1 MKNIVRL
8 MSLLLIIGTYSTRF
22 SFLSLNILLAY
33 IPLELSFQFFKTKND
48 YIKVG
53 LAALFMLYFPNIPY
67 LVTDIIHMDILDIYN
82 HFTGDSIKN
91 LGDWTLTVVLFLSVF
106 SFVLIGFGQ
115 LLKLMSYAKRRF
127 KWTTMQVSAGLIIS
141 CFLSSLG
148 IYAGRFP
155 PRFHSIDLFV
165 RPWYVFKTIFLD
177 WSMIKLEIVCLF
189 LLLHLSIIGVMT
201 MNKYLSKLNH

>member
-1 MKNIVRL
+1 
-8 MSLLLIIGTYSTRF
+8 MSVLIIVGTYNTRF

-33 IPLELSFQFFKTKND
+33 IPLEMAFQFFKAKNK
-48 YIKVG
+48 YVKAI

-82 HFTGDSIKN
+82 HFTGDSITN
-91 LGDWTLTVVLFLSVF
+91 LADWTLTVVLFISIF
-106 SFVLIGFGQ
+106 SYVVLGFGQ
-115 LLKLMSYAKRRF
+115 LIKLLSYAKQEFRLSV
-127 KWTTMQVSAGLIIS
+127 KSLSLSLVGV

-155 PRFHSIDLFV
+155 PRFHSIDIFV

-177 WSMIKLEIVCLF
+177 WSFIKFEIVLLF
-189 LLLHLSIIGVMT
+189 LVLHLIIIGIMT
-201 MNKYLSKLNH
+201 MNKQLSNLNK

>member
-8 MSLLLIIGTYSTRF
+8 MSLLLIIGAYNTRF

-33 IPLELSFQFFKTKND
+33 IPLELSFQFFRVKKNSLK
-48 YIKVG
+48 IG

-91 LGDWTLTVVLFLSVF
+91 LGDWTLTVVLFLAVF

-115 LLKLMSYAKRRF
+115 LLKLLNYIKNRYALNM
-127 KWTTMQVSAGLIIS
+127 TQVSVILIVV
-141 CFLSSLG
+141 CLLSSLG
-148 IYAGRFP
+148 IYVGRFP
-155 PRFHSIDLFV
+155 PRFHSIDIFV

-177 WSMIKLEIVCLF
+177 WSFVKLEIVFLF
-189 LLLHLSIIGVMT
+189 LILHLAIVGVMT
-201 MNKYLSKLNH
+201 MNKQLSKLN

>member
-8 MSLLLIIGTYSTRF
+8 MSLLLIIGAYNTRF

-33 IPLELSFQFFKTKND
+33 IPLELSFQFFRVKKNGL
-48 YIKVG
+48 KLG

-91 LGDWTLTVVLFLSVF
+91 LGDWTLTIVLFLAIF

-115 LLKLMSYAKRRF
+115 LLKLLSYAKKQYRL
-127 KWTTMQVSAGLIIS
+127 TTTQVSGVLLLV

-155 PRFHSIDLFV
+155 PRFHSIDIFV
-165 RPWYVFKTIFLD
+165 RPWYVFKTIFLE
-177 WSMIKLEIVCLF
+177 WSFIKLEIVLLF
-189 LLLHLSIIGVMT
+189 LGLHLAIIGVMT
-201 MNKYLSKLNH
+201 MNRQLSKLK

>member
-1 MKNIVRL
+1 MKNIVRI
-8 MSLLLIIGTYSTRF
+8 MSVLIIVGTYNTRF

-33 IPLELSFQFFKTKND
+33 IPLEMAFQFFKAKNK
-48 YIKVG
+48 YVKAV

-82 HFTGDSIKN
+82 HFPGDSITN
-91 LGDWTLTVVLFLSVF
+91 LADWTLTVVLFISIF
-106 SFVLIGFGQ
+106 SYVVLGFGQ
-115 LLKLMSYAKRRF
+115 LIKLLSYAKQEFRLSV
-127 KWTTMQVSAGLIIS
+127 KSLSLSLVGV

-155 PRFHSIDLFV
+155 PRFHSIDIFV

-177 WSMIKLEIVCLF
+177 WSFIKFEIVLLF
-189 LLLHLSIIGVMT
+189 LVLHLIIIGIMT
-201 MNKYLSKLNH
+201 MNKQLSNLNK

>member
-8 MSLLLIIGTYSTRF
+8 MSLLLIIGAYNTRF

-33 IPLELSFQFFKTKND
+33 IPLELSFQFFRVKKNSLK
-48 YIKVG
+48 IG

-91 LGDWTLTVVLFLSVF
+91 LGDWTLTVVLFLAVF

-115 LLKLMSYAKRRF
+115 LLKLLNYIKNRYALNM
-127 KWTTMQVSAGLIIS
+127 TQVSLILIAA
-141 CFLSSLG
+141 CLLSSLG

-155 PRFHSIDLFV
+155 PRFHSIDIFV
-165 RPWYVFKTIFLD
+165 RPWYVFKTIFLN
-177 WSMIKLEIVCLF
+177 WSLVKLEIVFLF
-189 LLLHLSIIGVMT
+189 LILHLAIVGVMT
-201 MNKYLSKLNH
+201 MNKQLSKLK

>member
-33 IPLELSFQFFKTKND
+33 IPLELSFQFFRVKNNYVKT
-48 YIKVG
+48 G

-91 LGDWTLTVVLFLSVF
+91 LGDWTLTIVLFLAIF
-106 SFVLIGFGQ
+106 SFVLLGFGQ
-115 LLKLMSYAKRRF
+115 LLKLVCYAK
-127 KWTTMQVSAGLIIS
+127 KNSNLSTKQLSIGLVVV
-141 CFLSSLG
+141 CLLSSLG

-155 PRFHSIDLFV
+155 PRFHSIDIFV

-177 WSMIKLEIVCLF
+177 WSVIKVEIVLLF
-189 LLLHLSIIGVMT
+189 LFLHLSIIGVMT
-201 MNKYLSKLNH
+201 MNKYLSKLK

>member
-1 MKNIVRL
+1 
-8 MSLLLIIGTYSTRF
+8 MSLLLIIGAYNTRF

-33 IPLELSFQFFKTKND
+33 IPLELSFQFFRVKKNGL
-48 YIKVG
+48 KLG

-91 LGDWTLTVVLFLSVF
+91 LGDWTLTIVLFLAIF

-115 LLKLMSYAKRRF
+115 LLKLLSYAKKQYRL
-127 KWTTMQVSAGLIIS
+127 TTTQVSGVLLLV

-155 PRFHSIDLFV
+155 PRFHSIDIFV
-165 RPWYVFKTIFLD
+165 RPWYVFKTIFLE
-177 WSMIKLEIVCLF
+177 WSFIKLEIVLLF
-189 LLLHLSIIGVMT
+189 LGLHLAIIGVMT
-201 MNKYLSKLNH
+201 MNRQLSKLK

>member
-8 MSLLLIIGTYSTRF
+8 MSLLLIIGAYNTRF

-33 IPLELSFQFFKTKND
+33 IPLELSFQFFRVKKNSLK
-48 YIKVG
+48 IG

-82 HFTGDSIKN
+82 HLTGDSIKN
-91 LGDWTLTVVLFLSVF
+91 LGDWTLTVVLFLAVF

-115 LLKLMSYAKRRF
+115 LLKLLNYIKNRYALNM
-127 KWTTMQVSAGLIIS
+127 TQVSVILIVV
-141 CFLSSLG
+141 CLLSSLG

-155 PRFHSIDLFV
+155 PRFHSIDIFV
-165 RPWYVFKTIFLD
+165 RPWYVFKTIFLN
-177 WSMIKLEIVCLF
+177 WSLVKLEIVFLF
-189 LLLHLSIIGVMT
+189 LILHLAIVGVMT
-201 MNKYLSKLNH
+201 MNKQLSKLN